1 MIRSPT
7 RAVTARKMGTA
18 ISGLRH
24 VFALRTASA
33 LRPPARA
40 PSLRR
45 FHRTDGDTRPQ
56 EGPLRILIVTPRYL
70 PEIGGTE
77 IHTKELAERLVEA
90 GNHVTVLTTD
100 LRRALPKTE
109 WHSGVFIR
117 RVHAWPA
124 ERDYYFAPAIFRVIT
139 RQRWDVV
146 HCQGYHTFVAPITM
160 LAAWWSGTP
169 LVVAFHSGGHSSAFR
184 RAIRGIQRQAL
195 RPLLARAERLVGGST
210 FEAQFFQSKL
220 NLPHHMFSVIP
231 VVAHL
236 PVVAEPAPESDGR
249 TLLVSVGRLERYK
262 GHHRVI
268 AAMPRILE
276 QIPNAYLRIVGEGP
290 YETTLRKLTAD
301 LGMNDHVE
309 IRGIPLAHREEMAR
323 LLNRAS
329 LVISLSDY
337 ESAGLAVQEAL
348 ALNRPLLVS
357 QTAAFADLG
366 ASPLVV
372 QIPLNSS
379 TWQIAQAVVDQL
391 RRPLVADSAA
401 APSWDACIEAYDAI
415 YRAARRGAPCVS

>member
-1 MIRSPT
+1 MARS
-7 RAVTARKMGTA
+7 G
-18 ISGLRH
+18 IRH
-24 VFALRTASA
+24 VFALRSH
-33 LRPPARA
+33 ARA
-40 PSLRR
+40 RSFRR
-45 FHRTDGDTRPQ
+45 VHRTDGSSALQ
-56 EGPLRILIVTPRYL
+56 AGPLRILIVTPRYL

-77 IHTKELAERLVEA
+77 VHTKELAERLVAA

-100 LRRALPKTE
+100 LRRTLPKTE
-109 WHSGVFIR
+109 WHAGVFIH
-117 RVHAWPA
+117 RVRAWPA

-160 LAAWWSGTP
+160 LAAWWGGTP
-169 LVVAFHSGGHSSAFR
+169 LVVAFHSGGHSSALR

-220 NLPHHMFSVIP
+220 NLPRHKFSVIP
-231 VVAHL
+231 VTAYL
-236 PVVAEPAPESDGR
+236 PVIAEPAPESDGR

-262 GHHRVI
+262 GHHRLI
-268 AAMPRILE
+268 EAMPRILE
-276 QIPNAYLRIVGEGP
+276 QIPNAFLRIVGEGP
-290 YETTLRKLTAD
+290 YEATLRKLTAE
-301 LGMNDHVE
+301 LGMTDHVE
-309 IRGIPLAHREEMAR
+309 IKGIPLVHREEMAR

-348 ALNRPLLVS
+348 TLNRPLLVA
-357 QTAAFADLG
+357 QTSAFADLG
-366 ASPLVV
+366 ASPLVQ

-379 TWQIAQAVVDQL
+379 IKQIAQAVVDQV

-415 YRAARRGAPCVS
+415 YRAARRGVSCAS